1 MRISVCCVLQFALGR
16 AHSVTTIE
24 SCYHC
29 GLPIPA
35 GIDLTVEIARKTRRM
50 CCAGCQGR
58 SFFNRQFRAGG
69 LLRSS
74 RCLTRKS
81 SRGAAA
87 CVGKCAARSSG
98 NTEEFVHG
106 LDAAN
111 NPHIREAAL
120 ILEGITCAAC
130 VWLNE
135 QHLVRLPGVTGV
147 DINYTTRRARVR
159 WDERQIRLST
169 ILDSIAAIGYRAHPY
184 DVSRAEELARSER
197 RQSCRAFRRRL
208 RHDAGDDV
216 RNPVCISPTAI

>member
-50 CCAGCQGR
+50 CCAGCQAVASSIANSGLGDYYVHR
-58 SFFNRQFRAGG
+58 DALPESPREALPPVLENALFDHPEIQKSFVR
-69 LLRSS
+69 
-74 RCLTRKS
+74 
-81 SRGAAA
+81 
-87 CVGKCAARSSG
+87 
-98 NTEEFVHG
+98 G

-135 QHLVRLPGVTGV
+135 QHLVRLPGGW
-147 DINYTTRRARVR
+147 R
-159 WDERQIRLST
+159 
-169 ILDSIAAIGYRAHPY
+169 
-184 DVSRAEELARSER
+184 
-197 RQSCRAFRRRL
+197 
-208 RHDAGDDV
+208 
-216 RNPVCISPTAI
+216 